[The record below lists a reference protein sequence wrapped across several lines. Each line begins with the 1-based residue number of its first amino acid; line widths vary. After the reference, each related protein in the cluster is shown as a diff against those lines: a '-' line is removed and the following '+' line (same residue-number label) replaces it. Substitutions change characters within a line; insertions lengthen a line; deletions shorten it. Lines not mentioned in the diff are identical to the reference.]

1 MSIESDGLTKL
12 LKLSIIVPTPRSQVE
27 PGNKICQ
34 QDLSINQVLSSL
46 HQVKNMRFSQLSLMV
61 SIALSLNI
69 VGISLPVTPST
80 RSLLAPAAAQ
90 TVDAQLDE
98 ANRLLAQ
105 GLQQLDTSQF
115 QEAFQSWQQALTIY
129 RDDRVKAGNPSISR
143 SGEASALGNLGILY
157 DMLNDSQ
164 QAIEYHQQALP
175 IFQELGDRNSEAKTL
190 LNLGAAYAG
199 LGQHQKGIEY
209 YEQALPIYREV
220 GDRNGEAKVLTNL
233 GVDYGELKQSQ
244 KAIEYSEQAL
254 LIYREVGDRRGE
266 AIVLMNLG
274 IAHGNL
280 REYQQAIDYHR
291 QALPIFRD
299 LGDRDNEGFLLASI
313 GSLYANYDS
322 PESAIQFLQQS
333 VEVRE
338 SIRKQMQQLPQ
349 PVQQSYADSL
359 ADDYQLLADLL
370 KQQNRNTEAQ
380 QVLDLLK

>member
-1 MSIESDGLTKL
+1 
-12 LKLSIIVPTPRSQVE
+12 
-27 PGNKICQ
+27 
-34 QDLSINQVLSSL
+34 
-46 HQVKNMRFSQLSLMV
+46 MRFSQLSLVV

-69 VGISLPVTPST
+69 VGISLPITPST
-80 RSLLAPAAAQ
+80 RSLLTPAAAQ

-98 ANRLLAQ
+98 AIKLLAQ
-105 GLQQLDTSQF
+105 GLQQLNTSQF
-115 QEAFQSWQQALTIY
+115 QEAFQSWQQALAIY

-143 SGEASALGNLGILY
+143 TGEATALMNLGELY
-157 DMLNDSQ
+157 RRLNNSQ

-175 IFQELGDRNSEAKTL
+175 IFQELADRQGEAYAL
-190 LNLGAAYAG
+190 GNLGVAYYQ
-199 LGQHQKGIEY
+199 LKQYQKSIEY
-209 YEQALPIYREV
+209 SEQALPIYREV
-220 GDRNGEAKVLTNL
+220 RDRQGEAKALLNL
-233 GVDYGELKQSQ
+233 GVAYSGLKQYR
-244 KAIEYSEQAL
+244 KGIEYSEQAL
-254 LIYREVGDRRGE
+254 PIFREVRDRQSE
-266 AIVLMNLG
+266 AVVLMNLG
-274 IAHGNL
+274 NNYGNL

-299 LGDRDNEGFLLASI
+299 LGDRDREGFLLASI
-313 GSLYANYDS
+313 GILYVSYNS

-359 ADDYQLLADLL
+359 ADDYQLLAELL